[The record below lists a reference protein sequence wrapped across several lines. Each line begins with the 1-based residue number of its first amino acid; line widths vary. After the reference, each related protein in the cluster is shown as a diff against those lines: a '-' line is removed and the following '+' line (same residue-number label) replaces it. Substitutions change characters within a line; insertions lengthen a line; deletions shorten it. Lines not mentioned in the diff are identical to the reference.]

1 MPHSPNSPGHWS
13 AEERGRAT
21 VGATDWDAAQA
32 WRPDLLLSATLLHLA
47 GARGAIFVTE
57 KSRTLAS
64 FMLY

>member
-1 MPHSPNSPGHWS
+1 MV
-13 AEERGRAT
+13 

-64 FMLY
+64 FMFY